1 MQTASTTFIFPGQGS
16 QSVGMGKD
24 LCDSFACAREVFEA
38 ASEAIG
44 LSLTK
49 LCFEGPADRL
59 TLTENQ
65 QPAILTVSV
74 AAWSV
79 LEKETGARAQALA
92 MAGHSL
98 GEYSA
103 LVAAGALPL
112 ADAVK
117 TVRAR
122 GEAMQRAVPQGQGKM
137 AAILGLDPA
146 QVEEI
151 CEKAAQAGEV
161 AQPANFN
168 APGQIAVS
176 GSAAAVE
183 RAMKLSGEA
192 GGKALALDVSAPFHC
207 PLMARAAEELKPVL
221 AAAKFETPKVPVL
234 RNVDAKPHGGP
245 DQIREFLF
253 RQVTAPVRW
262 TDTVAELKKLGAQ
275 RFVEVG
281 PGRVLGGLL
290 KRIDRQA
297 VFFNVE
303 NVATLKKFTG
313 EAAA

>member
-1 MQTASTTFIFPGQGS
+1 MQTASTAFIFPGQGS

-24 LCDSFACAREVFEA
+24 LYDSFACAREVFES

-44 LSLTK
+44 LPLAK
-49 LCFEGPADRL
+49 LCFEGPADQL

-65 QPAILTVSV
+65 QPAILTVSI

-79 LEKETGARAQALA
+79 LEKETGARAQAVA

-112 ADAVK
+112 ADAIK

-122 GEAMQRAVPQGQGKM
+122 GQAMQRAVPQGQGKM
-137 AAILGLDPA
+137 AAILGLEPA

-151 CEKAAQAGEV
+151 CKKATQPGEV

-176 GSAAAVE
+176 GSAAAVG
-183 RAMKLSGEA
+183 RAMKLAGEA
-192 GGKALALDVSAPFHC
+192 GGKAMPLDVSAPFHC

-221 AAAKFETPKVPVL
+221 AAAKFETPKIPVL
-234 RNVDAKPHGGP
+234 RNVDAQPHGGP

-253 RQVTAPVRW
+253 KQVTAPVRW
-262 TDTVAELKKLGAQ
+262 TDTVAGLKKLGAQ

-303 NVATLKKFTG
+303 NVATLKKLSG